1 MNIKITPH
9 FQFTKESPWCWCD
22 RCNLQRGSATGDLWW
37 FVAIMMALGLVWYA
51 TGGPSRP
58 EARQG
63 PFIQPPAPIGAGE
76 IYGAGHQ
83 PAPPLHSSTIP
94 PSYQSG
100 GPNPN
105 NLKEPPLA
113 ARSPWYG
120 QVSIDT
126 GNGPYEIQPNQEYI
140 TLEAN
145 YNNSG
150 PLTITGWSLTNAK
163 SRPDAA
169 LIPRGTRLFI
179 GNSANSMT
187 LPITLA
193 PGGRL
198 VLVTGQ
204 MPNSDPY
211 TINANFLTS
220 KCTGYLDA
228 LPYYRFTPALRR
240 SCPAPAK
247 EPGIKNLDNECYNFV
262 SYLSA
267 CHTPKIERDVDGNE
281 FIDNNSGLSSNCR
294 AFLQEHFNYNACVKW
309 HEQDPNFYGD
319 EWRVY
324 LRRSWELWA
333 PNRERITL
341 YDQSGKIVAENA
353 Y

>member
-1 MNIKITPH
+1 MNSIYQK
-9 FQFTKESPWCWCD
+9 
-22 RCNLQRGSATGDLWW
+22 QRGSATSDLWW
-37 FVAIMMALGLVWYA
+37 FVAIMTALGLVWYA

-58 EARQG
+58 ESWSG

-76 IYGAGHQ
+76 IYGAGHRAS
-83 PAPPLHSSTIP
+83 PTSSAGRPLPRLTTP

-100 GPNPN
+100 GLNS
-105 NLKEPPLA
+105 LKEPPLT

-120 QVSIDT
+120 QVSIDS
-126 GNGPYEIQPNQEYI
+126 GSGPYEIQPNQEYI
-140 TLEAN
+140 TLEAD
-145 YNNSG
+145 YNNPG
-150 PLTITGWSLTNAK
+150 PITVTGWSLTNGK
-163 SRPDAA
+163 SRPDAVI
-169 LIPRGTRLFI
+169 IPRGTKLFI
-179 GNSANSMT
+179 GNSANLAT
-187 LPITLA
+187 APITLA

-198 VLVTGQ
+198 VLTTGQ
-204 MPNSDPY
+204 IPNSDPY
-211 TINANFLTS
+211 TINANFLTN
-220 KCTGYLDA
+220 KCTGYLNA
-228 LPYYRFTPALRR
+228 LPQYRFTPALRR

-247 EPGIKNLDNECYNFV
+247 EPGINNLDNECYNFS
-262 SYLSA
+262 SYMSS
-267 CHTPKIERDVDGNE
+267 CHTPKIERDADGYE

-294 AFLQEHFNYNACVKW
+294 AYLQEHFNYNSCVKW

-333 PNRERITL
+333 ENREHITL